1 MLRDYVPMPP
11 ELRRF
16 VLARDNYTC
25 QECGYIGG
33 QKDYDIHVHH
43 KTPYRLGGEHVESNL
58 ITLCSYHHN
67 QRDKEHKL
75 KLRGMNL
82 PRPKHKKRIGDF
94 KPIEKTIY
102 DEKLTQRALD
112 KVIKVLK
119 TSGYRARFNKGVM
132 PQEIAYTLE
141 PGDTAE
147 RQKLLRLI
155 CETAGIQPKRQE

>member
-1 MLRDYVPMPP
+1 MPP

-16 VLARDNYTC
+16 VLKRDKSTC

-33 QKDYDIHVHH
+33 QNKYDIHVHH
-43 KTPYRLGGEHVESNL
+43 IYPYRLGGEHVETNL

-82 PRPKHKKRIGDF
+82 PKPKHKKRIREV

-102 DEKLTQRALD
+102 DEKLTQRAIY
-112 KVIKVLK
+112 KIIKVLK
-119 TSGYRARFNKGVM
+119 SKGHRARFAKGVT
-132 PQEIAYTLE
+132 PLEIANYFE
-141 PGDTAE
+141 PGDVEA
-147 RQKLLRLI
+147 RQGLLRLI
-155 CETAGIQPKRQE
+155 CETAGIQPKG